1 LEEYQ
6 KALPVD
12 ETLANEN
19 PNDALARRDLA
30 IDYANVGDV
39 LLKTGD
45 AQGALRRYRQA
56 VDIDE
61 KLAAADPKDAWARR
75 YLIYNYERLADGF
88 NKTGKRAEALSF
100 YNKALSLAEERV
112 KADPSNAR
120 ASEDLAEAYSKIAAA
135 HFQLGSDGNAPLKQ
149 KKKSLMDA
157 RSWYQK
163 SLEIWQAMRDH
174 GTLSG
179 LHAEE
184 PEKVTR
190 EVSRCQSAL
199 DLLSAQTAEAA
210 ATLAH

>member
-1 LEEYQ
+1 
-6 KALPVD
+6 
-12 ETLANEN
+12 
-19 PNDALARRDLA
+19 LARRDLA

-45 AQGALRRYRQA
+45 AQGALRRYKQA

-61 KLAAADPKDAWARR
+61 KLAAVDPKDAWARR
-75 YLIYNYERLADGF
+75 YLIYNYGRLADAF
-88 NKTGKRAEALSF
+88 NKTGNRAAALSF
-100 YNKALSLAEERV
+100 YNKALSLAEQRV
-112 KADPSNAR
+112 KADPNNAR

-135 HFQLGSDGNAPLKQ
+135 HFQLGSEGNASLKQ
-149 KKKSLMDA
+149 KKKSLIDA

-199 DLLSAQTAEAA
+199 DLLSTQTAEAA